1 MNNAQWPH
9 AALTDHTARKRFGQN
24 FLRDR
29 SVIEKIL
36 TSIDPQRLDAM
47 VEIGPGQGALTLPL
61 LSRLQRLQV
70 IELDRDLVSL
80 LHALPNQLPAANRGE
95 LRIENADALT
105 INYRELASTLGGKL
119 RVIGN
124 LPYNISTPI
133 LFKLLEHVDA
143 IADMHFMLQKEVV
156 DRMACAPGSKVY
168 GRLSVMLQAQCQV
181 LYQFKVAPSSFTP
194 VPKVDSAIVRLVP
207 HADQP
212 PPELL
217 KALDEITRLS
227 FSARRKTLSNGLQA
241 VLSAL
246 EIAACGIDPKRRAET
261 LSQAEFQALARALLS
276 LR

>member
-1 MNNAQWPH
+1 MSDAHWPH
-9 AALTDHTARKRFGQN
+9 AVLTDHTARKRFGQN

-36 TSIDPQRLDAM
+36 ASINPQRADAM

-70 IELDRDLVSL
+70 IELDRDLVTL
-80 LHALPNQLPAANRGE
+80 LQALPTQLPAHQRGE

-105 INYRELASTLGGKL
+105 IDYRALAARLGGKL

-181 LYQFKVAPSSFTP
+181 LYQFKVAPGSFTP

-207 HADQP
+207 HAEQP
-212 PPELL
+212 APELL
-217 KALDEITRLS
+217 RALDEITRLS
-227 FSARRKTLSNGLQA
+227 FSARRKTLSNGLQSA
-241 VLSAL
+241 LSAL

>member
-1 MNNAQWPH
+1 MSDAHWPH
-9 AALTDHTARKRFGQN
+9 AVLTDHTARKRFGQN

-36 TSIDPQRLDAM
+36 ASINPQRADAM

-70 IELDRDLVSL
+70 IELDRDLVTL
-80 LHALPNQLPAANRGE
+80 LQALPTQLPAHQRGE

-105 INYRELASTLGGKL
+105 IDYRALAARLGGKL

-168 GRLSVMLQAQCQV
+168 GRLSVMLQAQCHV
-181 LYQFKVAPSSFTP
+181 LYQFKVAPGSFTP

-207 HADQP
+207 HAEQP
-212 PPELL
+212 APELL
-217 KALDEITRLS
+217 RALDEITRLS
-227 FSARRKTLSNGLQA
+227 FSARRKTLSNGLQSA
-241 VLSAL
+241 LSAL